1 MVEREI
7 VIEKLRALYDEA
19 IMPSQGVI
27 DTFKDFFGEG
37 RIDVQGYQLRDFS
50 AILSILESYEY
61 KDIVSVDD
69 FHDEFEEFAQGYRDE
84 WASKKLLEYVP
95 DIKVLDMPS
104 YKKVILNLI
113 GNNGYFTIL
122 VWWDKVT
129 VTNDNDRSVEIE
141 DLYAQVNIKYDG
153 KLYNTFK
160 LNRTTYSLVQWM
172 SDYAHSH
179 LPGINKAELSKFR
192 NPCLGSGPIIET
204 GATLELGYD
213 INIWGLFCQELDNY
227 VHVESIAGIPYRY
240 LEKIGTGRIME
251 TGNNIISLETLRR
264 YPHIGRDTINRILTD
279 FLKKNSIKIS
289 YRDGAYYLGEP
300 FVTYWLKLSNFFIE
314 EYNKD
319 YNLGR
324 TPYTIIDMNNNEFIE
339 CFIANNTVFRSD
351 IMNNINSALDKVGTP
366 MFTFK
371 GETKRLNITNIDDIS
386 ARNKTYLV
394 DRNIAVFL
402 LTKVLKFIN
411 LKYGKQTEFNINKIF

>member
-1 MVEREI
+1 MVERETI
-7 VIEKLRALYDEA
+7 IEKLRALYDEA
-19 IMPSQGVI
+19 VIPSQSVI

-37 RIDVQGYQLRDFS
+37 RIDVQNYQLRDFS
-50 AILSILESYEY
+50 AFLSVLESYEHR
-61 KDIVSVDD
+61 DIVSVSN
-69 FHDEFEEFAQGYRDE
+69 FSGEFEEFAQGYRDE

-104 YKKVILNLI
+104 YKEKVFSLI
-113 GNNGYFTIL
+113 GNNNYFTIL

-141 DLYAQVNIKYDG
+141 DLYAQVNIMYNG
-153 KLYNTFK
+153 RLCNTFK
-160 LNRTTYSLVQWM
+160 LNRTTYPLVQWV

-179 LPGINKAELSKFR
+179 LNGINKTELSKFR
-192 NPCLGSGPIIET
+192 TPCLGSGPIIET
-204 GATLELGYD
+204 GITLKLRYD

-227 VHVESIAGIPYRY
+227 VHVESIAGVPYKY

-251 TGNNIISLETLRR
+251 TGNNIISLENLKS
-264 YPHIGRDTINRILTD
+264 YSHIGRDTIKRILKD
-279 FLKKNSIKIS
+279 FLKKSSIKIS

-300 FVTYWLKLSNFFIE
+300 FVVYWLRLSNFFIE
-314 EYNKD
+314 EYNRD
-319 YNLGR
+319 YDSGR
-324 TPYTIIDMNNNEFIE
+324 ASYTIRDMNNYEFIE
-339 CFIANNTVFRSD
+339 CFIANNTVFKSN
-351 IMNNINSALDKVGTP
+351 IMDNISSALNKVGTP

-371 GETKRLNITNIDDIS
+371 GETKKLNIINIGEIS

-394 DRNIAVFL
+394 DRDMAVFL